1 MINACLDLEDASARN
16 VRDREWILERYGDDA
31 DRLAALAENDAERRA
46 IEAQRAARGYLLP

>member
-31 DRLAALAENDAERRA
+31 DRAAMLRENDLERRA
-46 IEAQRAARGYLLP
+46 IEAQWAARGYLLR